1 MLTVGESL
9 MALVVRPIVAK
20 EIVAW
25 ILAVGPW
32 FTAMLVS
39 DIVLDPKLFL
49 SVPLIAA
56 VEKTLRPR

>member
-1 MLTVGESL
+1 
-9 MALVVRPIVAK
+9 MALVIRPILAR
-20 EIVAW
+20 E
-25 ILAVGPW
+25 ILAGILTARPW

-56 VEKTLRPR
+56 VEKTLRLR

>member
-1 MLTVGESL
+1 
-9 MALVVRPIVAK
+9 
-20 EIVAW
+20 VAW

>member
-1 MLTVGESL
+1 

-20 EIVAW
+20 EIVAG

-39 DIVLDPKLFL
+39 DIVLDPKLFF
-49 SVPLIAA
+49 SVTLIAA
-56 VEKTLRPR
+56 VEKTSRLR